1 MPAQR
6 TKDTLF
12 EAVQDASTTTMSI
25 IAPTPRAFT
34 FPPAHNLSDSP
45 YSSPSNSPF
54 EPDLRP
60 SLPSIPQSS
69 SPDSITIPTPP
80 PTVTRHRRRTSS
92 SDAERRPKKGDEDYV
107 KRPENAFILFRRK
120 CVDDR
125 EAAAAEA
132 GEPLKKMRQ
141 ADLSKMISQQWKS
154 LSPEDRQYWENLA
167 KEKKR
172 EHEQL
177 HPDYVY
183 RPTRTK
189 KSTTR
194 AARRRAA
201 QAALREGQVPL
212 LAEDTMS
219 FILPIPQQ
227 AGASRQHGRS
237 ASAPTPPP
245 YQSFNIPNVF
255 AGTPGSCPTS
265 PSLMPLIAARRG
277 GSADMFDYVP
287 PSQASYASMAYE
299 SNDLMRSMYN
309 QQQLPQPL
317 SVPSTSTDS
326 SSVPMCS
333 PASSVASTSSG
344 PSSPDAVY
352 TPTSALVPQPYL
364 PSQYDAVTCEALSQA
379 DLHEQQLQLQQQDWD
394 LAGYAWDTTSIWG
407 PSDLLIAEDFDINS
421 IPPIELGVPNKL
433 FDQQM
438 IMGGQPEFLEQ
449 SHDHYAEQSSP
460 LSGSLVG
467 FDEMVSSNRT
477 F

>member
-6 TKDTLF
+6 TKDTLLGIAP
-12 EAVQDASTTTMSI
+12 EASAPALSI
-25 IAPTPRAFT
+25 LAPTPRAFT

-54 EPDLRP
+54 EPEFPP
-60 SLPSIPQSS
+60 SLQSIPQSS
-69 SPDSITIPTPP
+69 SPDSTTIPTPP
-80 PTVTRHRRRTSS
+80 PTTTRHRRRTSS
-92 SDAERRPKKGDEDYV
+92 SDAERRPKKGDEDYI

-125 EAAAAEA
+125 EAAALEA
-132 GEPLKKMRQ
+132 GEPLKKIRQ
-141 ADLSKMISQQWKS
+141 ADLSKMISQQWKG

-201 QAALREGQVPL
+201 QAAMRDGQLPL
-212 LAEDTMS
+212 SAKDSMS
-219 FILPIPQQ
+219 FILPVPQQ
-227 AGASRQHGRS
+227 PSPRQHGRS

-277 GSADMFDYVP
+277 APTDIFDYVP
-287 PSQASYASMAYE
+287 PHQASYTPMTYE
-299 SNDLMRSMYN
+299 STDLLRSMYN
-309 QQQLPQPL
+309 QHQQIPPPL
-317 SVPSTSTDS
+317 SLPSSSTDL
-326 SSVPMCS
+326 CS
-333 PASSVASTSSG
+333 PASSTASTSSG
-344 PSSPDAVY
+344 PSSPDAVPF
-352 TPTSALVPQPYL
+352 TPTSALISQPYMQ
-364 PSQYDAVTCEALSQA
+364 SQYDAVTCEAMSQA

-394 LAGYAWDTTSIWG
+394 LAGYAWDANSIWG

-421 IPPIELGVPNKL
+421 IPPIELGVPNKIL
-433 FDQQM
+433 DQQM
-438 IMGGQPEFLEQ
+438 IMGGQPGFFEQ
-449 SHDHYAEQSSP
+449 SREHFPEQSSP
-460 LSGSLVG
+460 LGGGLVG
-467 FDEMVSSNRT
+467 FDEMVSGDRT